1 MKTIKLIV
9 FLSIF
14 AWCTGFFY
22 FLSYTKNI
30 NNTNRS
36 ITQAIII
43 YGGNKERLY
52 VGAQLLK
59 LGYAPVVHI
68 TGYKPGNEYDDFIK
82 VNNLVKE
89 QFIFNKNLSNNDLSS
104 LENTLSFMKKFEFH
118 TARIV
123 ISASQLPRAR
133 IDFKTKVP
141 NEIEL
146 IPHVVSIKEE
156 KDFKVFIEYL
166 KFSATLLAS
175 FVGMENELNLSY
187 P

>member
-1 MKTIKLIV
+1 MKTIKLII

-30 NNTNRS
+30 NNTNRN

-52 VGAQLLK
+52 VGTKLLK
-59 LGYAPVVHI
+59 LGYAPVVYI
-68 TGYKPGNEYDDFIK
+68 TGYKPESEYSDFIK
-82 VNNLVKE
+82 INNLAPE
-89 QFIFNKNLSNNDLSS
+89 QFIFNKFFPSNNLTP
-104 LENTLSFMKKFEFH
+104 LEDTLSFMKKFQLH
-118 TARIV
+118 TTRVV
-123 ISASQLPRAR
+123 INATQLPRAR
-133 IDFKTKVP
+133 IDFKTKAP
-141 NEIEL
+141 NEVEL

-166 KFSATLLAS
+166 KFSITLIAS
-175 FVGMENELNLSY
+175 FVGMKNEFNLSY

>member
-1 MKTIKLIV
+1 MKTIKLII

-30 NNTNRS
+30 NNTNRN

-52 VGAQLLK
+52 VGTKLLK

-68 TGYKPGNEYDDFIK
+68 TGYKPESEYSDFIK
-82 VNNLVKE
+82 INNLAPE
-89 QFIFNKNLSNNDLSS
+89 QFIFNKTLSSNNLTP
-104 LENTLSFMKKFEFH
+104 LEDALSFMKKFQFH
-118 TARIV
+118 TARVV
-123 ISASQLPRAR
+123 INATQLPRAR
-133 IDFKTKVP
+133 IDFKTKAP

-166 KFSATLLAS
+166 KFSITLIAS
-175 FVGMENELNLSY
+175 FVGMENEFNLSY